1 MLVIES
7 TNFSEATKRYA
18 AVLVLMLALLLAG
31 KASAHHSTAPYDMQ
45 RDLILQG
52 TVREYHWVN
61 PHCWAV
67 VETRDESGATRTW
80 NIETGTPATAFRTGW
95 SPTTLRPGDQ
105 ATFVVHPRRDGDA
118 KGVLSVLILADGT
131 RLSGM
136 TQPAGPLPDRLVKP

>member
-1 MLVIES
+1 MNE
-7 TNFSEATKRYA
+7 TMQFSA
-18 AVLVLMLALLLAG
+18 AMKQRAAIPVLMLALLLAAN
-31 KASAHHSTAPYDMQ
+31 ASAHHSTAPYDMQ

-67 VETRDESGATRTW
+67 VETTDGAGAKQTW

-95 SPTTLRPGDQ
+95 SPTTLRPGDK
-105 ATFVVHPRRDGDA
+105 ATFVLHPRRDGDA
-118 KGVLSVLILADGT
+118 RGVLSVLILADGT

-136 TQPAGPLPDRLVKP
+136 TQPAGQLPDSLGKP